1 MMAQKE
7 WKIRMRKNKMDRK
20 DGIGMQILT
29 KTRKSNERE
38 IEMELEGIIKR
49 KWNKNG
55 ILEMETKY

>member
-7 WKIRMRKNKMDRK
+7 WKTRMRKNKMDRK